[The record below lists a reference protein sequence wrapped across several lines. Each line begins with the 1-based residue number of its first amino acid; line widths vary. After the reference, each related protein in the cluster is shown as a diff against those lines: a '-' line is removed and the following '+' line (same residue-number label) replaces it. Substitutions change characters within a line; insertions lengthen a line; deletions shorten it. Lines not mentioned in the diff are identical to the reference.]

1 MSPNLLQGKRVRRCP
16 TEEET
21 GDSTKSGAFP
31 GEDKSEEVPV
41 ENYCETATRNGG
53 RDRDFHFQQSPF
65 TPTGKVETEVNP
77 NYIDL

>member
-16 TEEET
+16 TEEKT

-41 ENYCETATRNGG
+41 ENYYETATRN
-53 RDRDFHFQQSPF
+53 DFHFQQSPLP
-65 TPTGKVETEVNP
+65 PTGKVETEVNP
-77 NYIDL
+77 NYLDL